1 MPFAYNADHVRHI
14 IESGRDDIRESV
26 EKLVDQLIDNRAI
39 RIPSQVCSTYQ
50 ERKRIIDT
58 AVAVVMLSVLDTDCS
73 MLDDET
79 RWLFIER
86 TAQKLQASEAA

>member
-1 MPFAYNADHVRHI
+1 MPFTYNDDHVRHL
-14 IESGRDDIRESV
+14 IENGRDDIREAV
-26 EKLVDQLIDNRAI
+26 AKLVDDLIDNSAI

-58 AVAVVMLSVLDTDCS
+58 AVNVALLSVLTTDCS

-79 RWLFIER
+79 RWLYVAR
-86 TAQKLQASEAA
+86 TEKRLEAAVTL

>member
-1 MPFAYNADHVRHI
+1 MPFAYNDDHVRHL
-14 IESGRDDIRESV
+14 IENGKDDIREAV
-26 EKLVDQLIDNRAI
+26 EKLVDFLIDNSAI

-58 AVAVVMLSVLDTDCS
+58 AVNVALLSVLTTDCS

-79 RWLFIER
+79 RFLYITR
-86 TAQKLQASEAA
+86 TEQKLAVAAE

>member
-1 MPFAYNADHVRHI
+1 MPFTYNADHVRHL
-14 IESGRDDIRESV
+14 IEDGRDDIREAV
-26 EKLVDQLIDNRAI
+26 EKLVDRLIDNSAI

-58 AVAVVMLSVLDTDCS
+58 ATDLVMVSVLNTDCS

-79 RWLFIER
+79 RWLYIER
-86 TAQKLQASEAA
+86 TQKRLDAEAA

>member
-1 MPFAYNADHVRHI
+1 MPFTYNDDHVRHL
-14 IESGRDDIRESV
+14 IESGRDDIREAV
-26 EKLVDQLIDNRAI
+26 EKLVDDLIDNSAI

-58 AVAVVMLSVLDTDCS
+58 AVSVALLSVLTTDCN

-79 RWLFIER
+79 AWLYVAR
-86 TAQKLQASEAA
+86 TEQKLAVAAE